1 MSPVVSSGDRN
12 NLFEGSGIHLLA
24 RDASVP
30 NDTRGVHDERR
41 GAGDV
46 DRVVRKGDVHAPTP
60 GARAVVVDQDREGER
75 MFLEPCGDV
84 VALLAEH
91 DQDVEAV
98 GPKLFEAFAQ
108 LRDAAHAVGSPGAAM
123 ELDQER
129 ARASG
134 GEIEGVARRSLTDES
149 EGGFAGDHGAILTA
163 TVSPSRNGTRVV
175 TKSVSA

>member
-1 MSPVVSSGDRN
+1 MSPFVSSGDRN
-12 NLFEGSGIHLLA
+12 NLCEGSGIQLMA

-46 DRVVRKGDVHAPTP
+46 DRVVRKGDVHAPAL
-60 GARAVVVDQDREGER
+60 GARAIVVDQDREGEW
-75 MFLEPCGDV
+75 MLHEPRGDV
-84 VALLAEH
+84 VALLAQDNEH
-91 DQDVEAV
+91 VETMGLELV
-98 GPKLFEAFAQ
+98 EAFAQ